1 VTYPLLTLIVLG
13 IFAIFAMVMKRW
25 VNWKVLVPT
34 AIFMLLMTLVFDNLI
49 IGTGIVDYDYSK
61 TSGLRLFLAPIEDFA
76 YTLVALV
83 LVPSLFNFFRSR
95 L

>member
-13 IFAIFAMVMKRW
+13 IFAVYALLIRRW
-25 VNWKVLVPT
+25 INLKALIPATV
-34 AIFMLLMTLVFDNLI
+34 FMLLMTLVFDNLI
-49 IGTGIVDYDYSK
+49 IGSGIVDYDYSK
-61 TSGLRLFLAPIEDFA
+61 TSGIRLFLAPIEDFA

-83 LVPSLFNFFRSR
+83 LVPSLFNFFRSK

>member
-1 VTYPLLTLIVLG
+1 
-13 IFAIFAMVMKRW
+13 MKRW
-25 VNWKVLVPT
+25 VSWKVLVPT
-34 AIFMLLMTLVFDNLI
+34 AIFMLLLTLLFDNLI

>member
-13 IFAIFAMVMKRW
+13 IFAVYALLLRRW
-25 VNWKVLVPT
+25 INLKALIPATV
-34 AIFMLLMTLVFDNLI
+34 FMLLMTLVFDNLI
-49 IGTGIVDYDYSK
+49 IGSGIVDYDYSK
-61 TSGLRLFLAPIEDFA
+61 TSGIRLFLAPIEDFA

-83 LVPSLFNFFRSR
+83 LVPSLFNFFRSK

>member
-1 VTYPLLTLIVLG
+1 MTYPLLTLIVLG

-25 VNWKVLVPT
+25 VSWKVLVPT
-34 AIFMLLMTLVFDNLI
+34 AILMLLLTLLFDNLI

>member
-1 VTYPLLTLIVLG
+1 MTYPLLTLIVLG

-83 LVPSLFNFFRSR
+83 LVPSLFKFFRSR